1 MRCED
6 SQYSR
11 CLSSSNSSSE
21 TLATDTARSG
31 ARPDRLIPRVNPI
44 GLNLHISDFPKF
56 LLTPTPNQQ
65 YNPPHPVPLRGVSGS
80 PETRGGMRWRRE
92 VQAGNGMAGRAH

>member
-44 GLNLHISDFPKF
+44 GLNLHISDFQKYSLVVYPKSPSYF
-56 LLTPTPNQQ
+56 
-65 YNPPHPVPLRGVSGS
+65 PHPVPQRGVSGS
-80 PETRGGMRWRRE
+80 SETRGGVRWTRQR
-92 VQAGNGMAGRAH
+92 QA